1 MEVCR
6 NGTPPLFL
14 CSVERLMLQPYLWQ
28 RETPRVLPANF
39 SAELHQLLCRT
50 STTSLQKSGKFSAE
64 VFSTDHCR
72 VADYRSDFRILLFAL
87 SMAMVSSEAR

>member
-14 CSVERLMLQPYLWQ
+14 CTRRTADVTTLFVAMGNTTRPSC
-28 RETPRVLPANF
+28 
-39 SAELHQLLCRT
+39 QLLCRT